1 MPSGVSPPSGGDVD
15 WRVRLRQTDFALEHE
30 GQLRLR
36 PYVGVRL
43 LERQV
48 FSSKSCWQG
57 MGGRPTLFFE
67 VPWETDAIR
76 LKAWVR
82 QRCLPLLE
90 ACLTAFQDDDG
101 DHAEWMLR
109 YETATDAVR
118 AAIREAAAWA
128 GSPYEEAVRRCRE
141 AFLAQD
147 GRWAVLRDALLERQ
161 IELVLSPLGKTVLPP
176 SGEPDASRYYLGWTH
191 EDWYVL
197 PFRLRALS
205 GAPHTVAEGE
215 GLLA

>member
-1 MPSGVSPPSGGDVD
+1 
-15 WRVRLRQTDFALEHE
+15 
-30 GQLRLR
+30 
-36 PYVGVRL
+36 
-43 LERQV
+43 
-48 FSSKSCWQG
+48 
-57 MGGRPTLFFE
+57 
-67 VPWETDAIR
+67 
-76 LKAWVR
+76 
-82 QRCLPLLE
+82 
-90 ACLTAFQDDDG
+90 
-101 DHAEWMLR
+101 
-109 YETATDAVR
+109 
-118 AAIREAAAWA
+118 
-128 GSPYEEAVRRCRE
+128 
-141 AFLAQD
+141 LAQD